1 MRDGIGEC
9 FESRK
14 IIGIFTNMK
23 KNSLIII
30 IVVLLCVNVGQCFML
45 LRANRGMAHAKAA
58 ADQNVQAY
66 YTALQSTQKLWEGY
80 TKLDP
85 VKVGKALAGLDLPQ
99 DALNEKC
106 VTVFLAPYVC
116 GACVDEQCDALT
128 ELLESGDAA
137 GVPIRFLCPQF
148 KAKDLKA
155 IFATRPS
162 VKIQTYDYDLLH
174 DRDLLDL
181 NEVLYFTNTEEGIRH
196 IMLTVKGMPELTSDY
211 INLIKTLCL

>member
-1 MRDGIGEC
+1 
-9 FESRK
+9 
-14 IIGIFTNMK
+14 MK
-23 KNSLIII
+23 KNTLIVI

-45 LRANRGMAHAKAA
+45 LRANRGLANARAA
-58 ADQNVQAY
+58 ADQGVQSY

-85 VKVGKALAGLDLPQ
+85 VKVGRALSEVDLPQ
-99 DALNEKC
+99 AVLDEKC
-106 VTVFLAPYVC
+106 VNVFLAPYVC

-128 ELLESGDAA
+128 ELLDSGDAA
-137 GVPIRFLCPQF
+137 GIPIRFLCPQF

-181 NEVLYFTNTEEGIRH
+181 NDVLYFVNTEEGIRH

>member
-1 MRDGIGEC
+1 
-9 FESRK
+9 
-14 IIGIFTNMK
+14 MK
-23 KNSLIII
+23 KNTLIVI

-45 LRANRGMAHAKAA
+45 LRANRGLANARAA
-58 ADQNVQAY
+58 ADQGVQSY

-80 TKLDP
+80 AKLDP
-85 VKVGKALAGLDLPQ
+85 VKVGRALAGLDLPQ
-99 DALNEKC
+99 AALDEKC

-137 GVPIRFLCPQF
+137 GIPIRFLCPQF

-181 NEVLYFTNTEEGIRH
+181 NDVLYFANTEEGIRH

-211 INLIKTLCL
+211 LNLTKTLFL